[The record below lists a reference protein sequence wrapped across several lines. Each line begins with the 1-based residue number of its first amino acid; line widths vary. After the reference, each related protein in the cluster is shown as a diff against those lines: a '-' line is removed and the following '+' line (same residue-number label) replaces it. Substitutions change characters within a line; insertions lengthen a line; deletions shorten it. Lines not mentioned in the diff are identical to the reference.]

1 MRTRGRSG
9 SRFLIFL
16 AVMHGHCPPKARA
29 GTHGAAGACRRG
41 GEDADAGTEGVEA
54 APRLSNP
61 GGGSCR
67 VSIMVDYNQA
77 LTLAEALKRG
87 RALDTHDILWIEE
100 PITHEDYTS
109 CARLTRALTT
119 PVQIGENYNGPAG
132 LSRALAAGACDL
144 VMPDIA
150 RVGGVTGWMQ
160 ASGIA
165 AAAGI
170 ELSSHLMP
178 ELSAQLF
185 CATATAHWLEYVDWA
200 DAFLKEPMRVVDGKA
215 IPSGTRCCV
224 RASASTRQMQRSM
237 QQLPAWGWRAPTPI
251 RSLIMCGGERWR
263 SRLKPLSS
271 SPAREFDLQ

>member
-1 MRTRGRSG
+1 
-9 SRFLIFL
+9 
-16 AVMHGHCPPKARA
+16 
-29 GTHGAAGACRRG
+29 
-41 GEDADAGTEGVEA
+41 
-54 APRLSNP
+54 
-61 GGGSCR
+61 
-67 VSIMVDYNQA
+67 MVDYNQA

-185 CATATAHWLEYVDWA
+185 CATATAHWLEHVDWA

-215 IPSGTRCCV
+215 IPSG
-224 RASASTRQMQRSM
+224 RSGTGLEWDEARL
-237 QQLPAWGWRAPTPI
+237 Q
-251 RSLIMCGGERWR
+251 SLET
-263 SRLKPLSS
+263 L
-271 SPAREFDLQ
+271 